1 MYLHL
6 GQDYVI
12 GYRDIVG
19 IFDIETV
26 SVGKATCAFFR
37 ESERRG
43 QIVTVSEE
51 LPKSVVLCDTAH
63 GYVTYISQLS
73 AATLKKRLQNMTGF
87 EQRLP

>member
-26 SVGKATCAFFR
+26 SVGKATPRLFGRA
-37 ESERRG
+37 SG
-43 QIVTVSEE
+43 
-51 LPKSVVLCDTAH
+51 
-63 GYVTYISQLS
+63 
-73 AATLKKRLQNMTGF
+73 AARL
-87 EQRLP
+87 

>member
-26 SVGKATCAFFR
+26 SVGKATRAFFR

-43 QIVTVSEE
+43 QVVTVSEE
-51 LPKSVVLCDTAH
+51 LWKIAGTVQNQRIPRLRM
-63 GYVTYISQLS
+63 VT
-73 AATLKKRLQNMTGF
+73 MPVG
-87 EQRLP
+87 

>member
-26 SVGKATCAFFR
+26 SVGKATRAFFR

-43 QIVTVSEE
+43 QVVTVSEE

-63 GYVTYISQLS
+63 GYEIGRASCRERV
-73 AATLKKRLQNMTGF
+73 
-87 EQRLP
+87 

>member
-26 SVGKATCAFFR
+26 SVGKATRAFSGR
-37 ESERRG
+37 ASGAGR
-43 QIVTVSEE
+43 S
-51 LPKSVVLCDTAH
+51 
-63 GYVTYISQLS
+63 
-73 AATLKKRLQNMTGF
+73 
-87 EQRLP
+87 

>member
-19 IFDIETV
+19 I
-26 SVGKATCAFFR
+26 SVGKATRAFFR

-43 QIVTVSEE
+43 QVVTVSEE

-73 AATLKKRLQNMTGF
+73 AATLKKRLQNMTGVDR
-87 EQRLP
+87 QG

>member
-26 SVGKATCAFFR
+26 SVGKATRAFFR

-43 QIVTVSEE
+43 QVVTVSEE
-51 LPKSVVLCDTAH
+51 LPKSVVLCDPAR

-73 AATLKKRLQNMTGF
+73 AATLKKRLQNMTGVDR
-87 EQRLP
+87 QG